1 MELARVVVLDPIGRS
16 GGRPDGAR
24 GSGRELT
31 QVLFKTLTIQEKHHE
46 ATCIEL

>member
-1 MELARVVVLDPIGRS
+1 MELARVVVLDPIDLS
-16 GGRPDGAR
+16 GGRPDRAR

-31 QVLFKTLTIQEKHHE
+31 QVLFKISTIQEKHHE